1 MDHPNPPSPDI
12 HAALFGALTD
22 QAALLLAL
30 AHALD
35 PARAALITDEVALL
49 PDLPRMG
56 SAEAGFDRSPLDAE
70 TTAVR
75 LTRWLE
81 DLRPSGLIV
90 DTRWA
95 IGQAQGAADL
105 ESWGAV
111 AEGLAAD
118 LGLPVVSLYDRDLVI
133 EEQLQAAFRSHRQFL
148 APSGLYEN
156 PHWLPA
162 RMIQT
167 APLDDQLA
175 FLLGRVVPDFAGAE
189 GLRPPDQQFARGATP
204 SWLPKPRGLVSPQAG
219 AARWTIRCL
228 GQLRVTIGNRRIDW
242 RLPGGAAKKT
252 RTLFAYLLQC
262 GEKGAHADHLGELL
276 WPHDGTEEMKRARL
290 HHTVA
295 MLRKTLG
302 SAEAVLRAGEYY
314 RLNPPPG
321 SWIDIDTFEQHCRR
335 ALSLFKRGEVEPALR
350 VYSAAVQLYGGDL
363 FEDLPLEYVESEI
376 EDWCLP
382 RRTWLRE
389 MALKLQADFAK
400 VMLRAGRTREALDH
414 CQKALAMDP
423 ASEIANA
430 QAMRVLMAQG
440 RPEAM
445 QRQYRQYQAAI
456 AAIGAPEGAEI
467 RALYRELS
475 KGG

>member
-1 MDHPNPPSPDI
+1 MDSAFPPPAI
-12 HAALFGALTD
+12 HAALFGTLADGTGLR
-22 QAALLLAL
+22 AAL

-35 PARAALITDEVALL
+35 PDRAAVVTDDAGLL
-49 PDLPRMG
+49 PDLPRLT
-56 SAEAGFDRSPLDAE
+56 SAGAGFDRSPLDPEE
-70 TTAVR
+70 TAAR
-75 LTRWLE
+75 LISWLAQV
-81 DLRPSGLIV
+81 RPSGLIV
-90 DTRWA
+90 DTRWT

-111 AEGLAAD
+111 AERLAD
-118 LGLPVVSLYDRDLVI
+118 ETGLPIVSLCDRDLVI
-133 EEQLQAAFRSHRQFL
+133 EEHLQAAFRSHRQFL

-162 RMIQT
+162 RLLQT

-175 FLLGRVVPDFAGAE
+175 FLLGRVVPDFAGE
-189 GLRPPDQQFARGATP
+189 GGLRPPDQQFARGATP
-204 SWLPKPRGLVSPQAG
+204 SWLAKPRGLVSPQAG

-228 GQLRVTIGNRRIDW
+228 GELRVTIGTRRVDW

-276 WPHDGTEEMKRARL
+276 WPHDGTEEAKRARL

-302 SAEAVLRAGEYY
+302 SAEAVLRAGETY

-335 ALSLFKRGEVEPALR
+335 ALSLFKRGELEPALR

-389 MALKLQADFAK
+389 MALKLQTDFAK

-414 CQKALAMDP
+414 CQRALAMDP

-467 RALYRELS
+467 RALYRDLS